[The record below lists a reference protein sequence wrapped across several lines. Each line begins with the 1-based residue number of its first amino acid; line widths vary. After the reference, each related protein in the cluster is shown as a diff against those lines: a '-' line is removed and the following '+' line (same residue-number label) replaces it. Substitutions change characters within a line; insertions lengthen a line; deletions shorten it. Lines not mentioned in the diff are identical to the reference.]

1 MQAIASPR
9 SDYFETQV
17 CYVEALDLFHTINCH
32 ARPSA
37 RDWVTVN
44 RANGLGI
51 AIEPFRGQPFIGV
64 VHMLNF
70 YQLALSEQGI
80 PRSLPAYPD

>member
-17 CYVEALDLFHTINCH
+17 CYVEALGLFHTIDCH

-37 RDWVTVN
+37 HDWVTVK
-44 RANGLGI
+44 RVDGPGI
-51 AIEPFRGQPFIGV
+51 AIEPFRGQSFIGV
-64 VHMLNF
+64 VHTLNF